1 MGQSVKSQTSVTLLH
16 TDCLQADVALTPPG
30 PGAFAVVLVVEVT
43 IQSPFNTETI
53 CLPEGTPLLGIAQVN
68 DLAEAADLH
77 LRGELMDSDLRLG
90 VAMLLGHHPAEHVDD
105 SGSAMVRAAVD
116 DWLGKNTAFIFWP
129 RPGDPDKSGED
140 GLFAGMA
147 RSWAAQNCPTNP
159 V

>member
-1 MGQSVKSQTSVTLLH
+1 MTSQTPVTLLH
-16 TDCLQADVALTPPG
+16 TDCLQADVALIPPG
-30 PGAFAVVLVVEVT
+30 PGAFAVVLDLEVT
-43 IQSPFNTETI
+43 IQSPFDTETI
-53 CLPEGTPLLGIAQVN
+53 RLPEGTPLLGIAQVE
-68 DLAEAADLH
+68 DLPEAVHRH
-77 LRGELMDSDLRLG
+77 LRGGLMDSDLRLG
-90 VAMLLGHHPAEHVDD
+90 VALLLGQHPAEHVDD
-105 SGSAMVRAAVD
+105 LGSAMVRVYVD